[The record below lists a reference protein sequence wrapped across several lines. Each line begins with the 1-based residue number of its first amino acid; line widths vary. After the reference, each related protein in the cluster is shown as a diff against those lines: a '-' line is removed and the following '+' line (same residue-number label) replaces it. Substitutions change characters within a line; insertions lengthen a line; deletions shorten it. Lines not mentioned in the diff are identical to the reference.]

1 VWTTNVALHAYYE
14 QQGFEFYGFCEA
26 VAGFPSAALFQKPTD
41 RIKPAG
47 GGLFQVASPEG

>member
-1 VWTTNVALHAYYE
+1 VAE
-14 QQGFEFYGFCEA
+14 
-26 VAGFPSAALFQKPTD
+26 FPSAALFQKPTD